1 VLELPKTQTPTQE
14 VKEWMELF
22 NTGDS
27 MSEREDFVE
36 NALNPVRKAALDE
49 KERYW
54 AQRAEEH
61 RWDIDSAVHT
71 GYEKGVE
78 KGIEQGIEQGIE
90 NGVEKVICAM
100 MKKGVDNQTILS
112 MIGEEFSDYV
122 KRLEQSK

>member
-1 VLELPKTQTPTQE
+1 MLELPKTQTPTQE

-78 KGIEQGIEQGIE
+78 KGIQKGIEQRNEQLIRSMLQ
-90 NGVEKVICAM
+90 NGLEY
-100 MKKGVDNQTILS
+100 QTILS
-112 MIGEEFSDYV
+112 VMGEEFAEQI
-122 KRLEQSK
+122 KRLEEEEKR